1 MHRLFLVCLV
11 AGLSILFLTGQAAN
25 AKPLIVQASSY
36 PAYYFAQRVATD
48 SFDVRYRVPNAV
60 DPAFWRPGDE
70 DLIAFQQA
78 DIILLNGAT
87 YEKWLKTVTL
97 PRSIMLDT
105 SKGFSD
111 QYLESEGEVHQHG
124 KGIAHS
130 HGGTAMTTWLDFALA
145 AKQAESIA
153 ERFIVE
159 APADEAAIKERLAV
173 LKEDLE
179 ELDDRMNAIAG
190 AWADKELIIASHP
203 VYQYLA
209 KAYGFTLESVEW
221 EWNTPLGD
229 QETAKLKAL
238 IDKNQAS
245 WMIWESNPTKDN
257 QARIR
262 QLGLEILV
270 VSPCGNRIG
279 DKDWLQI
286 MHNNVLM
293 LESIVN

>member
-11 AGLSILFLTGQAAN
+11 AGFSILFLTGQAAN
-25 AKPLIVQASSY
+25 AKPLVVQASSY
-36 PAYYFAQRVATD
+36 PAYYFARRVATD

-111 QYLESEGEVHQHG
+111 QYLESEGKVHQHG
-124 KGIAHS
+124 NGVAHS
-130 HGGTAMTTWLDFALA
+130 HEGTAMTTWLDFALA

-159 APADEAAIKERLAV
+159 VPGDEAAIKERLAV

-179 ELDDRMNAIAG
+179 KLDDRMNAVAG
-190 AWADKELIIASHP
+190 AWGDKELIIASHP

-209 KAYGFTLESVEW
+209 KAYRFTIESMEW
-221 EWNTPLGD
+221 EWNTPLGE

-245 WMIWESNPTKDN
+245 WMMWESNPTKES

-293 LESIVN
+293 LESIVK

>member
-11 AGLSILFLTGQAAN
+11 AGLSILFQTGQVAN
-25 AKPLIVQASSY
+25 AKPLVVQASSY

-124 KGIAHS
+124 NGIAHS

-159 APADEAAIKERLAV
+159 APADEAAIKDRLAV

-209 KAYGFTLESVEW
+209 KAYGLTLESVEW
-221 EWNTPLGD
+221 EWSTPLGD

-286 MHNNVLM
+286 MRNNVLM
-293 LESIVN
+293 RESIVT

>member
-1 MHRLFLVCLV
+1 MHRPFLVCLF
-11 AGLSILFLTGQAAN
+11 AGLSVLFLASQAAI
-25 AKPLIVQASSY
+25 AKPLVVQASNY
-36 PAYYFAQRVATD
+36 PLYYFAKRVATD
-48 SFDVRYRVPNAV
+48 SFDVQYRVPNEV

-70 DLIAFQQA
+70 DLFAFQRA

-124 KGIAHS
+124 DGVAHS
-130 HGGTAMTTWLDFALA
+130 HEGTAMTTWLDFTLA

-153 ERFIVE
+153 ARFIE
-159 APADEAAIKERLAV
+159 ESPEDETAIKEQMAA
-173 LKEDLE
+173 LKEDLK
-179 ELDDRMNAIAG
+179 ELDGRMNAVAS
-190 AWADKELIIASHP
+190 AWGDKELMIASHP

-209 KAYGFTLESVEW
+209 NAYGFTLESMEW
-221 EWNTPLGD
+221 EWDTQLGE
-229 QETAKLKAL
+229 QELAKLKTL
-238 IDKNQAS
+238 IEEHQAS
-245 WMIWESNPTKDN
+245 WMIWESNPTKDS

-279 DKDWLQI
+279 DKDWLQM
-286 MHNNVLM
+286 MHSNVLM
-293 LESIVN
+293 LESIVK

>member
-1 MHRLFLVCLV
+1 MHRVFLVCLV
-11 AGLSILFLTGQAAN
+11 AGFSILFLTGQAAN
-25 AKPLIVQASSY
+25 AKPLVVQASSY

-48 SFDVRYRVPNAV
+48 SFDLRYRVPNAV

-87 YEKWLKTVTL
+87 YEKWLETVTL

-124 KGIAHS
+124 NGIAHS

-159 APADEAAIKERLAV
+159 APGDEAAIEERLAA

-179 ELDDRMNAIAG
+179 ELDDRMNAVAG

-209 KAYGFTLESVEW
+209 KAYGFTLESMKW
-221 EWNTPLGD
+221 ESNTPLGE
-229 QETAKLKAL
+229 QEMAKLKAL

-245 WMIWESNPTKDN
+245 WMMWESNPTKDS

-262 QLGLEILV
+262 QLGLKILV

-293 LESIVN
+293 LESIVK

>member
-25 AKPLIVQASSY
+25 AKPLVVQASSY

-111 QYLESEGEVHQHG
+111 QYLESEGKTHQHG
-124 KGIAHS
+124 NGVDHS

-159 APADEAAIKERLAV
+159 VPGDEAAIKERLAV

-179 ELDDRMNAIAG
+179 KLDDRMNAVAG
-190 AWADKELIIASHP
+190 AWGDKELIIASHP

-209 KAYGFTLESVEW
+209 KAYRFTIESMEW
-221 EWNTPLGD
+221 EWNTPLGE

-245 WMIWESNPTKDN
+245 WMMWESNPTKES

-293 LESIVN
+293 LESIVK

>member
-1 MHRLFLVCLV
+1 MHRLFLVCLI
-11 AGLSILFLTGQAAN
+11 AGLSILFLAGQAAN
-25 AKPLIVQASSY
+25 AKPLVVQASNY
-36 PAYYFAQRVATD
+36 PAYYFAKRVATD
-48 SFDVRYRVPNAV
+48 SFDVQYRIPNDV

-70 DLIAFQQA
+70 DLIAFQRA

-124 KGIAHS
+124 DGVAHS

-153 ERFIVE
+153 ERFIEE
-159 APADEAAIKERLAV
+159 APGDEAAIKERLAA
-173 LKEDLE
+173 LKEDLK
-179 ELDDRMNAIAG
+179 ELDDRMNAVAG
-190 AWADKELIIASHP
+190 AWGDKELIIASHP

-209 KAYGFTLESVEW
+209 KAYGFTLESMEW

-238 IDKNQAS
+238 IDQHQAS
-245 WMIWESNPTKDN
+245 WMMWESNPTKDS

-293 LESIVN
+293 LESIVK

>member
-1 MHRLFLVCLV
+1 MHRLFPVCLV
-11 AGLSILFLTGQAAN
+11 AGLSILFQTGQAAN
-25 AKPLIVQASSY
+25 ARPLVVQASSY
-36 PAYYFAQRVATD
+36 PTYYFAQRVATD

-97 PRSIMLDT
+97 PRSILLDT

-111 QYLESEGEVHQHG
+111 QYLESEGELHQHG
-124 KGIAHS
+124 NGIAHS

-159 APADEAAIKERLAV
+159 APGDEAAIEERLAA
-173 LKEDLE
+173 LIEDLE
-179 ELDDRMNAIAG
+179 ELDDRMNAVAE
-190 AWADKELIIASHP
+190 AWGDKELIIASHP

-209 KAYGFTLESVEW
+209 KAYGFTLESMKW
-221 EWNTPLGD
+221 ESNTPLGE
-229 QETAKLKAL
+229 QEMAKLTAL
-238 IDKNQAS
+238 IDKNQVS
-245 WMIWESNPTKDN
+245 WMMWESNPTKDS

-262 QLGLEILV
+262 QLGLKILV

-293 LESIVN
+293 LESIVK

>member
-1 MHRLFLVCLV
+1 MHRLFPAFLV
-11 AGLSILFLTGQAAN
+11 AGLTILFLTGRAAN
-25 AKPLIVQASSY
+25 AKPLVVQASNY

-48 SFDVRYRVPNAV
+48 SFDVRYRVPKAV
-60 DPAFWRPGDE
+60 DPAFWRPGDD

-87 YEKWLKTVTL
+87 YEKWLKMVTL

-105 SKGFSD
+105 SKDFSD
-111 QYLESEGEVHQHG
+111 QYLEYEGEVHQHG
-124 KGIAHS
+124 NGVAHS

-153 ERFIVE
+153 ERFTEEV
-159 APADEAAIKERLAV
+159 PQDGAAIKERLAA
-173 LKEDLE
+173 LQEDLKK
-179 ELDDRMNAIAG
+179 LDDRMNAVAG
-190 AWADKELIIASHP
+190 AWGDKELIIASHP

-209 KAYGFTLESVEW
+209 KAYGFTLESMEW
-221 EWNTPLGD
+221 EWNTPLGE

-238 IDKNQAS
+238 IDEHQAR
-245 WMIWESNPTKDN
+245 WMIWESSTTKDS
-257 QARIR
+257 QARIG
-262 QLGLEILV
+262 QLGLKILV

-293 LESIVN
+293 LESIVK